1 MTQTSAKLSYEDL
14 YKYQHRMIDHIRG
27 NAYCALWVDMGLGKT
42 VSTLTAIKHLKEEFE
57 AANVLVVGPKRVI
70 RKTWPDEIATWDHL
84 TGLTTSVIAGSG
96 AEQRL
101 AAARKR
107 ADIHLINTENL
118 PWLLSFFLEQLPS
131 GHWKR
136 LAKWPWDTVI
146 LDESTRFKNQSSERY
161 RAIRRIRKYVDRMV
175 QLTGTPAPKG
185 LKDLWGQ
192 MYLLDHG
199 ARLGTTE
206 TAFKRRFMSFDMD
219 RQEYFISKNNEA
231 AIHKACSGLALTL
244 KAEDYLELPPVVENW
259 VRVEMSQSEMDKYKK
274 FQVQFVMEIAGK
286 KVTAANAGVLW
297 GKLMQLANGA
307 VYTAHPAWEAFHD
320 RKLDALMDME
330 QDLDGKPLM
339 IIYQYQSDLARITK
353 AFDRRGVSYR
363 VLNSLQDEEDWN
375 AGKFDRLLFHPASAG
390 HGTNL
395 HKNGCEEMIW
405 FGLTPNTEH
414 YLQARARLEGG
425 HRRIGKNVRIHH
437 IICDGTMDS
446 RCRSILTSNIG
457 EQERLIDATKA
468 LIKEVTSG

>member
-14 YKYQHRMIDHIRG
+14 YGYQRRMINHIRE

-42 VSTLTAIKHLKEEFE
+42 VSTLTAIQHLKAEFE
-57 AANVLVVGPKRVI
+57 TANVLVVGPKRVI
-70 RKTWPDEIATWDHL
+70 QKTWPDEIETWDHL

-96 AEQRL
+96 SEQRL
-101 AAARKR
+101 AAAKKR

-118 PWLLSFFLEQLPS
+118 PWLLSHFMTRTPS
-131 GHWKR
+131 GHWKM

-161 RAIRRIRKYVDRMV
+161 RSIRKIRKFVERMV

-206 TAFKRRFMSFDMD
+206 TAFKRRFMSFDMIS
-219 RQEYFISKNNEA
+219 QEHYISKANEA
-231 AIHKACSGLALTL
+231 AIHKACGGLALTL
-244 KAEDYLELPPVVENW
+244 KAEDYLELPPVVDNW
-259 VRVEMSQSEMDKYKK
+259 VRVAMTQSERDKYLD
-274 FQVQFVMEIAGK
+274 FQRRLVMDIAGK
-286 KVTAANAGVLW
+286 RVTAANAGVLW
-297 GKLMQLANGA
+297 GKLLQLSNGA
-307 VYTAHPAWEAFHD
+307 VYTNHPAWEAFHSA
-320 RKLDALMDME
+320 KLDALMDME
-330 QDLDGKPLM
+330 QDLEGKPLM
-339 IIYQYQSDLARITK
+339 IVYQYQSDLARIKK
-353 AFDRRGVSYR
+353 AFDSRGVEYR
-363 VLNSLQDEEDWN
+363 VLDTPQDEEDWN

-414 YLQARARLEGG
+414 YLQARARIEGG
-425 HRRIGKNVRIHH
+425 HRRMGKNVRIHH
-437 IICDGTMDS
+437 IICDGTQDA

-457 EQERLIDATKA
+457 EQARLIDATKA
-468 LIKEVTSG
+468 IIKEVTG